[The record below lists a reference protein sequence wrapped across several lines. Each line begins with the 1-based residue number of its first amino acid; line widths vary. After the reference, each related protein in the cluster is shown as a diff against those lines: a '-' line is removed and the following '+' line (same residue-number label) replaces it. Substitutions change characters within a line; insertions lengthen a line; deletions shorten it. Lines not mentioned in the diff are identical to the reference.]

1 MKLSTVF
8 RILSLNSSTLIVPIE
23 VTIVAVGFSIG
34 DWLLSVLF
42 FTIISV
48 VAVFDVLEFD
58 AVIT

>member
-1 MKLSTVF
+1 
-8 RILSLNSSTLIVPIE
+8 
-23 VTIVAVGFSIG
+23 VAVGFSIG

-58 AVIT
+58 AVNT